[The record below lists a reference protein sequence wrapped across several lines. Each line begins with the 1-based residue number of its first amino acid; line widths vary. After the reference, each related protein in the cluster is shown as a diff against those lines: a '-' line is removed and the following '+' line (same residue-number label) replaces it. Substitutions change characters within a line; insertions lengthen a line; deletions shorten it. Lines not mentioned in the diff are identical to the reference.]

1 MIKYC
6 RHHETRKLMKRESLF
21 VDCLQMHVRNS
32 VVEFLLDELEE
43 LEGGPRGS
51 ICYNNYYWYNYYR
64 EASGFHV
71 SMK

>member
-1 MIKYC
+1 
-6 RHHETRKLMKRESLF
+6 MKRESLF

-43 LEGGPRGS
+43 LEGGPRVSQGS